1 MQINRLFEIVY
12 ILLDRKSVTAKELTE
27 YFGVSRRT
35 ICRDIDALSTAGIPV
50 YTKRGKGGGIS
61 LLPNFVLNKSL
72 LNEGEQTEI
81 LSALYGLS
89 SIKTEDTDQVLQ
101 KLSTRFN
108 KTVTNW
114 MDVDFSGWSHENDF
128 FNDFKTAII
137 QRRIVEFDYYN
148 REGEK
153 SFRRVEPIQVW
164 FKSKA
169 WYLKGFSLTK
179 QDIRLFKIG
188 RIKNLVVTDK
198 SFTVRDSLLLSDKTN
213 QLTHEEPNLI
223 RIKLRIE
230 PERAFRVFDDFH
242 ESMIEKQPDGGFLV
256 TVFWPEDN
264 WLYGFILSFGKYAE
278 VLEPTHLR
286 TLIKN
291 EAQTISKKYL

>member
-12 ILLDRKSVTAKELTE
+12 ILLDRKSVSARELTE

-89 SIKTEDTDQVLQ
+89 SIKTEDTNQVLQ
-101 KLSTRFN
+101 KLSTLFN
-108 KTVTNW
+108 KTITNW
-114 MDVDFSGWSHENDF
+114 MEVDFSGWSHENDF
-128 FNDFKTAII
+128 FNDFKTAIV

-148 REGEK
+148 QEGK
-153 SFRRVEPIQVW
+153 KTFRRVEPIQVW

-188 RIKNLVVTDK
+188 RIKNLVVTDQ
-198 SFTVRDSLLLSDKTN
+198 SFTARDSLLLSTKSGSLN
-213 QLTHEEPNLI
+213 QKEPNLV

-242 ESMIEKQPDGGFLV
+242 ESMIEKQSDGSFIV

-264 WLYGFILSFGKYAE
+264 WLYGFILSFGRYAE
-278 VLEPTHLR
+278 VLEPEHIRAT
-286 TLIKN
+286 IKN
-291 EAQTISKKYL
+291 EAKMISQKYL